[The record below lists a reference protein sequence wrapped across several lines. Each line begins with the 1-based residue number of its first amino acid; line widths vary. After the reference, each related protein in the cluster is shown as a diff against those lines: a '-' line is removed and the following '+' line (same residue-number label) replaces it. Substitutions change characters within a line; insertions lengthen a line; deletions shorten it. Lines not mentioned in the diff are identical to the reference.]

1 MARGGSFGRVVIDYS
16 MFQEDWTR
24 MLGGSLVEMARKV
37 KEGNVVGGTEV
48 GLRGAWMIALIVS
61 W

>member
-1 MARGGSFGRVVIDYS
+1 